1 VQLPVEL
8 CIVSVFVLE
17 SIPGEIA
24 AGDDKHDHSRD
35 YQDSFAADFD
45 CLPGFDS
52 DCKRVAL

>member
-1 VQLPVEL
+1 MAVDL

-24 AGDDKHDHSRD
+24 ACDDKYDHSRD

-45 CLPGFDS
+45 
-52 DCKRVAL
+52 